1 MWRLDSPGNTAHA
14 MASIRLR
21 KTACSLFSYG
31 CDHGHTSNMFLSMPR
46 AFSIPWLESKSQL
59 TSRSFSDNREEGK
72 RLEDILNES
81 KGAKARNQ
89 YPVLDKRGSALKS
102 SLGDLL
108 RELKGEPL
116 ENPRESSDNKVNT
129 ARRKTTASPCFKRDA
144 AEQVSALKKHFD
156 AASLHKRKDSS
167 SLNQQKVIHFVPDN
181 TEVGELLKS
190 LTNKAK
196 FSESNVKEIMSSIR
210 PRPVRNQ
217 GETNGKLDKSQVK
230 HVFISRKRGKPF
242 TRESKL
248 FDGPQSDY
256 FDVGADWDEFD
267 IKSGFT
273 SVHEVKWNQ
282 IVESTVPKLGPTN
295 AFEVLMLEADKLWKF
310 PIDNEIGLDDEDK
323 STFEDHVFLGEY
335 LEMFP
340 AKGQVRRFMELVITG
355 LQQNPHCSVKEKV
368 DKIYWFK
375 NYFDK
380 FNDEDLEF

>member
-1 MWRLDSPGNTAHA
+1 VWRLNSQGSTANV
-14 MASIRLR
+14 MASIRLG
-21 KTACSLFSYG
+21 KTACNLFFYR
-31 CDHGHTSNMFLSMPR
+31 CDHVHASSMLPSISR
-46 AFSIPWLESKSQL
+46 AFSIPWLESKSPL
-59 TSRSFSDNREEGK
+59 TRSFSDDNGGER
-72 RLEDILNES
+72 RLEDILHEL
-81 KGAKARNQ
+81 KGEKARNQ
-89 YPVLDKRGSALKS
+89 YPVLDKRGSARKS

-116 ENPRESSDNKVNT
+116 ENPRKSSVSKVNVL
-129 ARRKTTASPCFKRDA
+129 RRKTVASPCFKRDA
-144 AEQVSALKKHFD
+144 AEQVSALNKHFD
-156 AASLHKRKDSS
+156 AASLHQRKDSS
-167 SLNQQKVIHFVPDN
+167 SLDQQKVVHFVPDN

-190 LTNKAK
+190 LTSKGK
-196 FSESNVKEIMSSIR
+196 FTESNVREIMSSIR
-210 PRPVRNQ
+210 PRPARNQ
-217 GETNGKLDKSQVK
+217 SVTNEKLDKNQMK
-230 HVFISRKRGKPF
+230 HVFISRERGKPF

-256 FDVGADWDEFD
+256 FDLSADWDELES
-267 IKSGFT
+267 KSRFA
-273 SVHEVKWNQ
+273 SIHEVKWKQ
-282 IVESTVPKLGPTN
+282 IVESSVPKLGPTN

-355 LQQNPHCSVKEKV
+355 LQQNPYCSVKEKV